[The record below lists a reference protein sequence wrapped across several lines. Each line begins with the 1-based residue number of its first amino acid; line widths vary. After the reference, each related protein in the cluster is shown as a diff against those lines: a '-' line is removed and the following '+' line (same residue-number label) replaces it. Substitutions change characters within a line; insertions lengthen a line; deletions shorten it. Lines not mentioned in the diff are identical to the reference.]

1 MAVGKEGERTT
12 YQQRRSGRLRPRQN
26 IAMALLGL
34 LHNNDRAPFYLF
46 VDGME
51 ESKVEADE
59 SSPSL
64 SSPWGRIGLHQHGK
78 RTSSHTA
85 TVVRQNIDSFD
96 DNTMGFA
103 GPVTVV
109 ATRMENQPS
118 LSEQFMAIANTGP
131 NDFTQRLDQM
141 EEEEKNHEEELHLHR
156 PNLLSLL
163 NMRKG
168 YSKFW
173 IATTGTTIVAAILT
187 FYLTPLLAHVSEAT
201 MALSSSSS
209 ALALTPLTWMK
220 GGPQQGWIILDVMA
234 VVQLLSREQV
244 QTYIK
249 EKILPI
255 AWRSLKKMVYME
267 VWSRVWKTVG
277 KYLVQVRAAIRKSRN
292 NEGLGENDD
301 KKDKTSVNWTEA
313 LPLWMSDIHS
323 FLYSSIDRY
332 TKSLVKKDIQV
343 KVERVIFQVTETVSK
358 QIEQGV
364 ESFLL
369 VQQAGVEVASAAT

>member
-1 MAVGKEGERTT
+1 
-12 YQQRRSGRLRPRQN
+12 
-26 IAMALLGL
+26 
-34 LHNNDRAPFYLF
+34 
-46 VDGME
+46 
-51 ESKVEADE
+51 
-59 SSPSL
+59 
-64 SSPWGRIGLHQHGK
+64 
-78 RTSSHTA
+78 
-85 TVVRQNIDSFD
+85 
-96 DNTMGFA
+96 MGFA

-209 ALALTPLTWMK
+209 ALALAPLTWMK